1 MSTHLRSRRIET
13 GSDGGGME
21 RRRES
26 ADPTDDS
33 SRSES
38 SFPDDPREQRR
49 VRNRLIVLALAVPI
63 AQILWYL
70 FH

>member
-1 MSTHLRSRRIET
+1 
-13 GSDGGGME
+13 ME
-21 RRRES
+21 RRES
-26 ADPTDDS
+26 ANRTDES
-33 SRSES
+33 SRGES

-70 FH
+70 FR

>member
-1 MSTHLRSRRIET
+1 MRTDLASRRIESI
-13 GSDGGGME
+13 SDGNGRE
-21 RRRES
+21 RGS
-26 ADPTDDS
+26 ADRTD
-33 SRSES
+33 RSGRVES
-38 SFPDDPREQRR
+38 SLPDDPREQRR